1 MRTQKQTELFSA
13 PTPKS
18 PLSSFSHASK
28 TMTNSHS
35 SKIFCQYAKKN
46 FTKCSVFWHYSGAV
60 AKSTA
65 EPENSNYLST
75 AQNTPIACFFM
86 RSAHAPQKRLVR
98 PSMVAC
104 SGKGFALCCFPLMT
118 VSQPVTR
125 YRPSLRTLAVT
136 SNQFINGVTQMYQFI
151 FAAIRRTDLTNH
163 IQKIRITA
171 DSEHN
176 ARAKLAREFVL
187 VLAGR
192 INLQSD
198 CTLSANT
205 FPSISFAEVD
215 HA

>member
-28 TMTNSHS
+28 TMTTSHF
-35 SKIFCQYAKKN
+35 SKIFHQFAKKR
-46 FTKCSVFWHYSGAV
+46 FTKRGGFWHYFAVV

-65 EPENSNYLST
+65 EPENSNHLSV

-151 FAAIRRTDLTNH
+151 FAGIRRTDLTNR

-171 DSEHN
+171 DNEHT
-176 ARAKLAREFVL
+176 ARKAFAKEFIL
-187 VLAGR
+187 ILAGK
-192 INLQSD
+192 INLKNTVKSNR
-198 CTLSANT
+198 TLGGIYA
-205 FPSISFAEVD
+205 
-215 HA
+215 

>member
-1 MRTQKQTELFSA
+1 MRTQKQAGLFSA

-18 PLSSFSHASK
+18 PLSSFSQASK
-28 TMTNSHS
+28 TMTTSHF
-35 SKIFCQYAKKN
+35 SKIFCQFAKKR
-46 FTKCSVFWHYSGAV
+46 FTKCGGFWHYFAVV

-65 EPENSNYLST
+65 EPENSNHLSV

-86 RSAHAPQKRLVR
+86 RSAHAPQERLAR

-136 SNQFINGVTQMYQFI
+136 SNQFFSGVTQMYQFI
-151 FAAIRRTDLTNH
+151 FAGIRRTDLTNR

-171 DSEHN
+171 DNEYI
-176 ARAKLAREFVL
+176 ARKAYAKEFIL
-187 VLAGR
+187 ILAGK
-192 INLQSD
+192 INLKNTVKNNR
-198 CTLSANT
+198 TLGGIYA
-205 FPSISFAEVD
+205 
-215 HA
+215 

>member
-46 FTKCSVFWHYSGAV
+46 FTKCGVFWHYSNAV

-65 EPENSNYLST
+65 EPGNSNYLYT

-86 RSAHAPQKRLVR
+86 RSAHAPQKRLAR

-104 SGKGFALCCFPLMT
+104 SGKGFALCCFPCMT
-118 VSQPVTR
+118 VFQPVTR
-125 YRPSLRTLAVT
+125 YRQAWKLQAVT
-136 SNQFINGVTQMYQFI
+136 SNQFLHGVTQMYQFI
-151 FAAIRRTDLTNH
+151 FALMRTPTDCL
-163 IQKIRITA
+163 KVRILA
-171 DSEHN
+171 DNEHQ
-176 ARAKLAREFVL
+176 ARACFDCGDSLLFV
-187 VLAGR
+187 GR
-192 INLQSD
+192 INLHRQ
-198 CTLSANT
+198 NT
-205 FPSISFAEVD
+205 HEINRTFATKGGVY
-215 HA
+215 A

>member
-1 MRTQKQTELFSA
+1 MRTQKQAGLFSA

-18 PLSSFSHASK
+18 PLSSFSQASK
-28 TMTNSHS
+28 TMTTSHF
-35 SKIFCQYAKKN
+35 SKIFCQFAKKR
-46 FTKCSVFWHYSGAV
+46 FTKCRGFWHYFAVV

-65 EPENSNYLST
+65 EPENSNHLSV

-86 RSAHAPQKRLVR
+86 RSAHAPQERLAR

-136 SNQFINGVTQMYQFI
+136 SNQFFSGVTQMYQFI
-151 FAAIRRTDLTNH
+151 FAGIRRTDLTNR

-171 DSEHN
+171 DNEYT
-176 ARAKLAREFVL
+176 ARKAFAKEFIL
-187 VLAGR
+187 ILAGK
-192 INLQSD
+192 INLKNTVKNNH
-198 CTLSANT
+198 TLGGIYA
-205 FPSISFAEVD
+205 
-215 HA
+215 

>member
-1 MRTQKQTELFSA
+1 MRTQKQAELFSA

-28 TMTNSHS
+28 TMTTSHF

-46 FTKCSVFWHYSGAV
+46 FTKCGVFWHYSNAV

-65 EPENSNYLST
+65 EPRNSNYLST

-86 RSAHAPQKRLVR
+86 RSAHAPQKRLAR

-118 VSQPVTR
+118 VFEPVTR
-125 YRPSLRTLAVT
+125 YRQQASKLQAVT

-151 FAAIRRTDLTNH
+151 FAGIRRTDLTNR
-163 IQKIRITA
+163 IQKIRIIADNELTA
-171 DSEHN
+171 RK
-176 ARAKLAREFVL
+176 AFAKEFIL
-187 VLAGR
+187 IFAGK
-192 INLQSD
+192 INLKNTVKSNR
-198 CTLSANT
+198 TLRGIYA
-205 FPSISFAEVD
+205 
-215 HA
+215 